1 MIGLGPLSPPV
12 GLALAGGAPGGAIY
26 EIGALRALD
35 EAILGLDLRDCG
47 CFVGVSA
54 GAFLGACLANGLS
67 TAQQVRAIVK
77 HEPGEHPFVPETFF
91 RPAVKELAGRLLK
104 VPKLLGGALRDF
116 ATRREA
122 RLLDAL
128 TVVGEAVP
136 VGIFDNDPIRDYV
149 QRIFS
154 IKGRTDDFNQLRR
167 KLTVVT
173 TDLES
178 GESMRFGHLGWSYVP
193 ISVAVQAS
201 TALPGLYPPVEINGR
216 QYVDGILLK
225 TMHASVALEAGAKLV
240 FCINPLVPVDTRQA
254 VQQNLLEAGQVTRSG
269 LPSVLSQTVR
279 TLIHSRMVLG
289 VGAYETKYPDAD
301 VVLIEPPRDDYQ
313 DFFSNIFSFRSRR
326 AVVER
331 AYEATRESLR
341 LRQKELIPILERHGL
356 GLDVEFLEDASRDV
370 WTSVGLPEFSE
381 QNDAE
386 SDDWFAFWKRS
397 NGDEGAEAVETWQ
410 SPREEVEEVL
420 GDLSGLLDRVERLA
434 ARRRTAPDP
443 G

>member
-1 MIGLGPLSPPV
+1 MSPGTQERLTSPV

-91 RPAVKELAGRLLK
+91 RPAIKELGLRLLK
-104 VPKLLGGALRDF
+104 VPGLLGEAVRDYV
-116 ATRREA
+116 TRREG

-128 TVVGEAVP
+128 TVVGQAIP

-149 QRIFS
+149 HRIFS
-154 IKGRTDDFNQLRR
+154 IKGRTDEFHQLRR

-178 GESMRFGHLGWSYVP
+178 GESMRFGHLGWSHVP

-225 TMHASVALEAGAKLV
+225 TMHASVALEAGAELV

-254 VQQNLLEAGQVTRSG
+254 VQENRLAAGQVTKRG
-269 LPSVLSQTVR
+269 LPSVMSQTVR

-313 DFFSNIFSFRSRR
+313 DFFSNIFSFASRR

-331 AYEATRESLR
+331 AYDATRESLR
-341 LRQKELIPILERHGL
+341 SRRKELVPILERHGL
-356 GLDVEFLEDASRDV
+356 GLDIDFLEDESRDLWV
-370 WTSVGLPEFSE
+370 GVGLPEFSPGARSKATPE
-381 QNDAE
+381 SESPSAE
-386 SDDWFAFWKRS
+386 TSERLVS
-397 NGDEGAEAVETWQ
+397 EVDETLDQ
-410 SPREEVEEVL
+410 
-420 GDLSGLLDRVERLA
+420 LSGLLDRIERWA
-434 ARRRTAPDP
+434 EHRSKQREVA
-443 G
+443 